1 MTVSPERLE
10 TAWYVRA
17 KGRVDAVRAG
27 FPGVALLSRSGAPA
41 EEVAFLTPVMTG
53 AEVLERLGALEPQ
66 SLFRVLD

>member
-1 MTVSPERLE
+1 MSGPRD
-10 TAWYVRA
+10 AWMRS
-17 KGRVDAVRAG
+17 GRV
-27 FPGVALLSRSGAPA
+27 PGVALLSRSGAPA